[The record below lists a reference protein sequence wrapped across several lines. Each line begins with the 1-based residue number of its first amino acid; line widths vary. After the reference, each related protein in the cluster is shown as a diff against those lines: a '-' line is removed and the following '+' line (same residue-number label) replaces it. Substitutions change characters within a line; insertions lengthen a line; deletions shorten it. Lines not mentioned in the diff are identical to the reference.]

1 MSFRQWTI
9 GKACLSKY
17 SPLPVGLPPTHRV
30 NGNAVINHEYV
41 SPRLSNERK
50 EAELRV
56 KEDAAGDEP
65 SEVTKNLENPF
76 INMFNHLKAG
86 MVEQE
91 ERRREEG
98 RGKDIALCSLEER
111 LERRQ
116 ELEREGAEREREEGR
131 REGREERERIGR
143 EQEEVREEMEARV
156 RQLQQEVRGTQEQ
169 VWPLQYSILVVV

>member
-1 MSFRQWTI
+1 M
-9 GKACLSKY
+9 
-17 SPLPVGLPPTHRV
+17 
-30 NGNAVINHEYV
+30 
-41 SPRLSNERK
+41 
-50 EAELRV
+50 

-98 RGKDIALCSLEER
+98 RGRDSALCSLEER

-131 REGREERERIGR
+131 RMGREERERIGR
-143 EQEEVREEMEARV
+143 EQEEVREGMEARV

-169 VWPLQYSILVVV
+169 VWPLQYSIV